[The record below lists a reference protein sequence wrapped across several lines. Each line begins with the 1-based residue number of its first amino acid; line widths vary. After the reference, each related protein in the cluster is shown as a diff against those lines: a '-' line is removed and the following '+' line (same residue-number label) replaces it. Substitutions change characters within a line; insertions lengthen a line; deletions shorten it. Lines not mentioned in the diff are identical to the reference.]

1 MSHDKLFVEDK
12 IGRRLDRC
20 VSDAVVKGCGGL
32 IIGLAMSVIFF
43 KRRPWPALL
52 GTGFGIGVAYRTC
65 EKEVNLFK

>member
-1 MSHDKLFVEDK
+1 MSINESFVEDK

-32 IIGLAMSVIFF
+32 IVGLAMSVFFF
-43 KRRPWPALL
+43 KRRPWPAFL
-52 GTGFGIGVAYRTC
+52 GTGFGTGIAYRTC

>member
-1 MSHDKLFVEDK
+1 MPSILILDECFYK
-12 IGRRLDRC
+12 ITKTKKIYEFSFTG
-20 VSDAVVKGCGGL
+20 GGL
-32 IIGLAMSVIFF
+32 MIGLAMSVIFF